1 MIKVGFIGLGNM
13 GMPMALN
20 LHKSKKI
27 DLLGYDV
34 SQKTIQKFKSKKAKA
49 TNSLKELINFS
60 DIIISCVPGP
70 KQIKLLSVGKNKII
84 DQLDKNKVWID
95 CSTNSLSCFNF
106 LKKKLK
112 RKINQFVDATISGGN
127 LKAQSGDLSIFV
139 GGQKKTVNK
148 LKFIFNILGKNL
160 YYLNTAG
167 AGYAAKIA
175 QVSLCYLNY
184 LSLSE
189 SLMLGASAG
198 VFSIVA
204 GSATL
209 LPNYTFYLLFLG
221 PVRIK
226 YIALFY
232 ILLSFLDVTGSNAGG
247 EIAHL
252 GGAMIGYLF
261 IRQLQNGVNIGEGVI
276 NIVNFFNKEKNKKSD
291 QKSSPTEETKYDISQ
306 DEIDK
311 ILDKISESGYS
322 SLSKNEKEK
331 LFNASKK

>member
-1 MIKVGFIGLGNM
+1 MANFIIEDFKNAWNKDNNALVKIILINVVVFVSASFIEIFLTLSGAGDAFKLFINKLMLPASFTTFITQPWSLISYFFLHLGFTHILWNMLFLYWFGKIIQDNIGNNAVISLYVLG
-13 GMPMALN
+13 GIIGGLSYMAL
-20 LHKSKKI
+20 
-27 DLLGYDV
+27 
-34 SQKTIQKFKSKKAKA
+34 
-49 TNSLKELINFS
+49 
-60 DIIISCVPGP
+60 
-70 KQIKLLSVGKNKII
+70 
-84 DQLDKNKVWID
+84 
-95 CSTNSLSCFNF
+95 
-106 LKKKLK
+106 
-112 RKINQFVDATISGGN
+112 
-127 LKAQSGDLSIFV
+127 
-139 GGQKKTVNK
+139 
-148 LKFIFNILGKNL
+148 FNIIP
-160 YYLNTAG
+160 YYDNR
-167 AGYAAKIA
+167 I
-175 QVSLCYLNY
+175 
-184 LSLSE
+184 SE

-261 IRQLQNGVNIGEGVI
+261 IRQLQNGVNMGEGVI
-276 NIVNFFNKEKNKKSD
+276 NIINFFNKEKNKKPE
-291 QKSSPTEETKYDISQ
+291 QNSSPTEENKYDISQ

>member
-1 MIKVGFIGLGNM
+1 MANFIIEDFKNAWNKDNNALVKIILINVVVFVSASFIEIFLTLSGAGDAFKLFINKLMLPASFTTFITQPWSLISYFFLHLGFTHILWNMLFLYWFGKIIQDNVGNNAVISLYVLGGIIGGLSY
-13 GMPMALN
+13 MAL
-20 LHKSKKI
+20 
-27 DLLGYDV
+27 
-34 SQKTIQKFKSKKAKA
+34 
-49 TNSLKELINFS
+49 
-60 DIIISCVPGP
+60 
-70 KQIKLLSVGKNKII
+70 
-84 DQLDKNKVWID
+84 
-95 CSTNSLSCFNF
+95 
-106 LKKKLK
+106 
-112 RKINQFVDATISGGN
+112 
-127 LKAQSGDLSIFV
+127 
-139 GGQKKTVNK
+139 
-148 LKFIFNILGKNL
+148 FNIIP
-160 YYLNTAG
+160 YYDNR
-167 AGYAAKIA
+167 I
-175 QVSLCYLNY
+175 
-184 LSLSE
+184 SE

-261 IRQLQNGVNIGEGVI
+261 IRQLQNGVNMGEGVI
-276 NIVNFFNKEKNKKSD
+276 NIINFFNKEKNKKTEENY
-291 QKSSPTEETKYDISQ
+291 SPTEETKYDISQ

>member
-1 MIKVGFIGLGNM
+1 
-13 GMPMALN
+13 MAL
-20 LHKSKKI
+20 
-27 DLLGYDV
+27 
-34 SQKTIQKFKSKKAKA
+34 
-49 TNSLKELINFS
+49 
-60 DIIISCVPGP
+60 
-70 KQIKLLSVGKNKII
+70 
-84 DQLDKNKVWID
+84 
-95 CSTNSLSCFNF
+95 
-106 LKKKLK
+106 
-112 RKINQFVDATISGGN
+112 
-127 LKAQSGDLSIFV
+127 
-139 GGQKKTVNK
+139 
-148 LKFIFNILGKNL
+148 FNIIPFYGDR
-160 YYLNTAG
+160 
-167 AGYAAKIA
+167 
-175 QVSLCYLNY
+175 VSD
-184 LSLSE
+184 

-252 GGAMIGYLF
+252 GGALIGYLF
-261 IRQLQNGVNIGEGVI
+261 IRQLQNGVNMGEGIIKII
-276 NIVNFFNKEKNKKSD
+276 NIFNKKS
-291 QKSSPTEETKYDISQ
+291 SSKIKQDPPINDEVKPDISQ

-322 SLSKNEKEK
+322 SLSKKEKEK

>member
-1 MIKVGFIGLGNM
+1 MANFIIEDFKNAWNKDNNALVKIILINVVVFVSASFIEIFLTLSGAGDAFKLFINKLMLPASFTTFITQPWSLISYFFLHLGFTHILWNMLFLYWFGKIIQDNIGNNAVISLYVLG
-13 GMPMALN
+13 GIIGGLSYMAL
-20 LHKSKKI
+20 
-27 DLLGYDV
+27 
-34 SQKTIQKFKSKKAKA
+34 
-49 TNSLKELINFS
+49 
-60 DIIISCVPGP
+60 
-70 KQIKLLSVGKNKII
+70 
-84 DQLDKNKVWID
+84 
-95 CSTNSLSCFNF
+95 
-106 LKKKLK
+106 
-112 RKINQFVDATISGGN
+112 
-127 LKAQSGDLSIFV
+127 
-139 GGQKKTVNK
+139 
-148 LKFIFNILGKNL
+148 FNIIP
-160 YYLNTAG
+160 YYDNR
-167 AGYAAKIA
+167 I
-175 QVSLCYLNY
+175 
-184 LSLSE
+184 SE

-261 IRQLQNGVNIGEGVI
+261 IRQLQNGVNMGEGVI
-276 NIVNFFNKEKNKKSD
+276 NIVNFFNKDKNKKSE